1 VYDILIPASK
11 EGKLVVP
18 PAQKGTCFSQ
28 KPARKFL
35 INLKRVIR
43 DLILKT

>member
-1 VYDILIPASK
+1 MPRTEWNECYDILIPASK

-28 KPARKFL
+28 KPEESF
-35 INLKRVIR
+35 
-43 DLILKT
+43 